1 MAQTNLSMKEKQIHR
16 YRKQKC
22 DFQEGEGA
30 MEGLIESLGLADT
43 IYYI

>member
-22 DFQEGEGA
+22 DFQGEGA

>member
-1 MAQTNLSMKEKQIHR
+1 MAQTNLSMKEKQIHI

-22 DFQEGEGA
+22 EFQEGEWA